1 MEKRKKIGLL
11 LLAVIGI
18 TVALI
23 WGVRIQEMKNENTE
37 NLADEEK
44 NDDLKGTTIASVILL
59 EDQTEKVMQTAM
71 RVTAEKYGA
80 TVIEGQSGGELE
92 RETRLLSD
100 YMEQEVDAICIYP
113 VSPTGSLA
121 GLENAAKQGIDIYSV
136 DLSMESKWLTG
147 YCEANQYNIGQM
159 VGKECAEYIRENFPD
174 RKPKT
179 AIIQFSALLPDTSK
193 SRTRGFLSM
202 TQSLID
208 VVQDVDTESQCI
220 AIEMEPVKDYRPKPG
235 VFIQKGEE
243 LLASVIACMKKVGEK
258 IGDRKKNIAAISFTG
273 QMSGFMGVD
282 KDWNDITT
290 WSCSL
295 DSRYMP
301 YAERQMKELK
311 DEFLRVGGTNFP
323 QMAPKVEWFRSEYPK
338 ESEKIAKYLMIS
350 GYVIGKLG
358 DISTEDAVMDRSF
371 TEWTGL
377 ADVQND
383 RWSDEICDAI
393 HLDQKYLPRIVNSN
407 HICAHL
413 NKKMAAELG
422 FTEGIPLVSG
432 AGDKVAGCLGAGI
445 VDYGDTIFEASSYGE
460 VSTCVPEYRPDM
472 EERRLDVLPSA
483 IPGDF
488 YATHFVAGSGI
499 TLDWFMNT
507 FVKHEGITSKEMFA
521 QMEEEMK
528 NIPPGCDG
536 LMAIGLLGGN
546 SMPSDGAL
554 RGMWM
559 GYDWSHSKAHFY
571 KALIESF
578 TYDFTLCMNSIERL
592 YPEYT
597 IDLVKIIGGGAKSP
611 VWTQLSADIQNKKYT
626 TINRDDVAMWGVSIL
641 AGNAIGVFGD
651 LKETAKKFV
660 SSKTIYTPDPENGKR
675 YYKYMDLYKKYV
687 TELHDFYKRIQDLA
701 NE

>member
-1 MEKRKKIGLL
+1 
-11 LLAVIGI
+11 
-18 TVALI
+18 
-23 WGVRIQEMKNENTE
+23 MKE
-37 NLADEEK
+37 
-44 NDDLKGTTIASVILL
+44 ILL
-59 EDQTEKVMQTAM
+59 MA
-71 RVTAEKYGA
+71 
-80 TVIEGQSGGELE
+80 
-92 RETRLLSD
+92 
-100 YMEQEVDAICIYP
+100 
-113 VSPTGSLA
+113 
-121 GLENAAKQGIDIYSV
+121 V
-136 DLSMESKWLTG
+136 DLGTSFIKAG
-147 YCEANQYNIGQM
+147 VYN
-159 VGKECAEYIRENFPD
+159 
-174 RKPKT
+174 
-179 AIIQFSALLPDTSK
+179 
-193 SRTRGFLSM
+193 
-202 TQSLID
+202 
-208 VVQDVDTESQCI
+208 TESQCI

-323 QMAPKVEWFRSEYPK
+323 QMAPKVEWFRGEYPK

-675 YYKYMDLYKKYV
+675 YYKYMSLYKKYV